1 MLKITKENLKDLKF
15 DGVIIGVPS
24 YVEVDQHKDIIF
36 KTECSYFS
44 NGEHGYQ
51 AKGQGA
57 DESSFYSVYYNT
69 ESLPNGLTFNA
80 TTRLTLENSFQFNSY
95 DYYKFEDMKEFCEW
109 YLQHKGMEIWSESG
123 ELKGKIREITPEEKP
138 DVSIKSEDV
147 SESKKQSV
155 GFIEWY
161 NSDTSKKMKRKDRLK
176 EIREYVQQVMN
187 IEYYKN
193 FAIYKPD
200 TDVETQKLSKKM
212 AERLK
217 QNLVIWLEEEV

>member
-1 MLKITKENLKDLKF
+1 MIKITQENLKDLTF
-15 DGVIIGVPS
+15 DGIIIGVPS

-80 TTRLTLENSFQFNSY
+80 TTRLTLEDSFQFNSY
-95 DYYKFEDMKEFCEW
+95 DYYKFENLEEFCEW
-109 YLQHKGMEIWSESG
+109 YLQHKGMEIWSKSG
-123 ELKGKIREITPEEKP
+123 ELSGKIRDITPDEKSSVKS
-138 DVSIKSEDV
+138 DVTQK
-147 SESKKQSV
+147 ESSKAV
-155 GFIEWY
+155 GFLEWY
-161 NSDTSKKMKRKDRLK
+161 NTDSSKKMKRKDRLK

-200 TDVETQKLSKKM
+200 TDAETQRLSKKM

-217 QNLVIWLEEEV
+217 QNLVNWLEEEV